1 MDESSSTVRVA
12 LIGCTGL
19 LGDIIRQTVSGEPDL
34 AVVAQMTTPGP
45 DFDLL
50 QCDADIVLW
59 NGAEED
65 RIARWLTGLRHQRAP
80 RVLATLTDGQD
91 AALWELVPHR
101 IELGGISPRAL
112 IETIRENQRSRI
124 SNRIAVEK
132 DWAAATASVRDRQA
146 GLPW

>member
-19 LGDIIRQTVSGEPDL
+19 LGDIIRQTLSGEPDL
-34 AVVAQMTTPGP
+34 DVVAQMITPGP

-50 QCDADIVLW
+50 QFDADIVLW

-65 RIARWLTGLRHQRAP
+65 RIARWLTGLKHQRAP

-91 AALWELVPHR
+91 AALWELIPHR
-101 IELGGISPRAL
+101 IELGGMSPQTL
-112 IETIRENQRSRI
+112 VETIRENQVGRS
-124 SNRIAVEK
+124 
-132 DWAAATASVRDRQA
+132 
-146 GLPW
+146 

>member
-19 LGDIIRQTVSGEPDL
+19 LGDIIRQTLTSEPDL
-34 AVVAQMTTPGP
+34 AVVAQITTPGP

-65 RIARWLTGLRHQRAP
+65 RIARWLTGLKHQRAP
-80 RVLATLTDGQD
+80 RVLATLTDGRE
-91 AALWELVPHR
+91 AALWELIPHR
-101 IELGGISPRAL
+101 IELGGMSPHTL
-112 IETIRENQRSRI
+112 VETIRENQVGRS
-124 SNRIAVEK
+124 
-132 DWAAATASVRDRQA
+132 
-146 GLPW
+146 